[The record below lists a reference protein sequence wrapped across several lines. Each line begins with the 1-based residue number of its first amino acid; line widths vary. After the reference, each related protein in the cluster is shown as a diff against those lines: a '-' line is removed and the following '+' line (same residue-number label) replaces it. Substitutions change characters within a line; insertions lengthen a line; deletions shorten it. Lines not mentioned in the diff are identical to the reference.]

1 VLAYLELDRSTDV
14 VERMVRAAFEHA
26 EVGQHRTSGNIEDSI
41 GRWRLELPRRLHA
54 VVGASLHGPLAEL
67 GYELG

>member
-1 VLAYLELDRSTDV
+1 MLFRSRARRRGLQDLVDAAQSLSRPLDDHERVLL
-14 VERMVRAAFEHA
+14 
-26 EVGQHRTSGNIEDSI
+26 

-54 VVGASLHGPLAEL
+54 AVGASLHGPLAEL